1 MFEIIGK
8 FTVFFVITFTLF
20 IQYSLMCAGVV
31 RKDISKFQNFM
42 GWVPF
47 APIIIVFFITFF
59 FIMKNMLY
67 SFKKWFEINLGWFFI
82 NGRKQDQWVKYL
94 KNKYG
99 NDK

>member
-8 FTVFFVITFTLF
+8 FTVFFLITFTLF

-47 APIIIVFFITFF
+47 APLIIVFFITFF
-59 FIMKNMLY
+59 FIMKNMVY
-67 SFKKWFEINLGWFFI
+67 SFKKWFEINLGWFFM
-82 NGRKQDQWVKYL
+82 NGRKQDQWVEYL

>member
-8 FTVFFVITFTLF
+8 FTVFFVITFTLL

>member
-47 APIIIVFFITFF
+47 APLIIVFFITVF
-59 FIMKNMLY
+59 FIVRNMLY

-82 NGRKQDQWVKYL
+82 NGRKQDQWGKYL
-94 KNKYG
+94 REKYG
-99 NDK
+99 NNK

>member
-1 MFEIIGK
+1 
-8 FTVFFVITFTLF
+8 
-20 IQYSLMCAGVV
+20 MCAGVV

-47 APIIIVFFITFF
+47 APLIIVFFITFF

>member
-42 GWVPF
+42 GLHSEIYNRF
-47 APIIIVFFITFF
+47 
-59 FIMKNMLY
+59 Y
-67 SFKKWFEINLGWFFI
+67 S
-82 NGRKQDQWVKYL
+82 VA
-94 KNKYG
+94 
-99 NDK
+99 